1 MAKSYLCQI
10 FAKMSTPEEFNRN
23 SQAEYF
29 VHSLSRLNLGRVVG
43 SWKNWKINC
52 FLDPKEI
59 NANFE
64 DSA

>member
-10 FAKMSTPEEFNRN
+10 FAKMSTPEGFNRN

-29 VHSLSRLNLGRVVG
+29 LYSLPRNIVDWILG
-43 SWKNWKINC
+43 SWGTWEKNYS
-52 FLDPKEI
+52 LDPEKI
-59 NANFE
+59 IANFE